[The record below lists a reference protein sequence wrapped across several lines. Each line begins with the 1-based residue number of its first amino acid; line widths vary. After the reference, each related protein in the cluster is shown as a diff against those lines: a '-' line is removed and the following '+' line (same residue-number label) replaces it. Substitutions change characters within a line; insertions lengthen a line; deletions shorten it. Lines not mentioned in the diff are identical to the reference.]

1 MKTASGDALKVHRFS
16 DFQAAVASIVIS
28 RGGCAQQRWYGLLI
42 DTPAGI
48 LEVSACESAVTRGAG
63 KAAHWVA
70 CRFPDV
76 ERAILHAPGV
86 NPFSGK
92 WNFHGNTAQEALEAF
107 EAGFACLL
115 ATPAASG
122 VSGPLGPSPAPQDPL
137 RPDQIGP
144 RASRA

>member
-1 MKTASGDALKVHRFS
+1 MKTASGDALKAHRFS

-28 RGGCAQQRWYGLLI
+28 RGGCAQERWYGLLI

-107 EAGFACLL
+107 EAGFARLL

-122 VSGPLGPSPAPQDPL
+122 VCGPPVTSQAPPEQPRPGPNGPATSP
-137 RPDQIGP
+137 I
-144 RASRA
+144 